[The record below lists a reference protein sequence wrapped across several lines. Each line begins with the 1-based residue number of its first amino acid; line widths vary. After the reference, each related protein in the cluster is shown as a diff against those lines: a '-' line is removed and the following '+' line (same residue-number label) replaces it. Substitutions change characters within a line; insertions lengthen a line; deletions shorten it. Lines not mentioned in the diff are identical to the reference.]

1 MFFIR
6 PFARLAGGPSEPT
19 QYTVTSIVKVG
30 NTITLTVSGGTTVSV
45 NNTTHSVY
53 IMES

>member
-1 MFFIR
+1 MKVIVMSR
-6 PFARLAGGPSEPT
+6 TSLDVA

-30 NTITLTVSGGTTVSV
+30 NTITLTVSDRTTVSV